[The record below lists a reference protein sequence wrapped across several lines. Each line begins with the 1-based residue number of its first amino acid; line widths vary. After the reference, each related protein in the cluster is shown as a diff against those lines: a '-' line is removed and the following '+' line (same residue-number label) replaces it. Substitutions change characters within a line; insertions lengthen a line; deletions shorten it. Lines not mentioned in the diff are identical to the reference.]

1 MVSYEQ
7 KINDLETVLMA
18 MHELG
23 QKYYSEMVR
32 LQGRITELEKSNK
45 ELEGKLK
52 DAKSDYESQIRQKEN
67 DNLKSLNTMRESYQ
81 DEVHS
86 LQNVNDKMVPH
97 LDTLGKV
104 IRELESKR
112 KELEKKEG
120 ELKKNIETFE
130 SQKKDWDKEKE
141 NIIKQ
146 RNDYMKE
153 YERLKKLLK
162 NAQQEQ
168 NEVKKEESID
178 THQEQDAEGKARAQE
193 GDNSSPSIDNVEH
206 ADIHKEL
213 VQGTVQKDDASE
225 NLTIAKKSDD
235 DIPKTIKLSDMK

>member
-81 DEVHS
+81 GEVHS
-86 LQNVNDKMVPH
+86 LQNVNDKMVRH

-112 KELEKKEG
+112 KELEKKE
-120 ELKKNIETFE
+120 EKLKYNIDTFE
-130 SQKKDWDKEKE
+130 TKKKDWDEEKE

-146 RNDYMKE
+146 RNYYKEE
-153 YERLKKLLK
+153 YERLK

-178 THQEQDAEGKARAQE
+178 THQEQDAEGKARDQE
-193 GDNSSPSIDNVEH
+193 GDNSSPSIDNVEY

>member
-67 DNLKSLNTMRESYQ
+67 DNLKSLNTIRESYQ
-81 DEVHS
+81 GEAHS
-86 LQNVNDKMVPH
+86 LRSVNDKMVRH

-112 KELEKKEG
+112 KELEKKE
-120 ELKKNIETFE
+120 EKLKYNIDTFE
-130 SQKKDWDKEKE
+130 TKKKDWDEEKE

-146 RNDYMKE
+146 RNYYKEE
-153 YERLKKLLK
+153 YERLK

-193 GDNSSPSIDNVEH
+193 GDNSSPSMDNDENASAH
-206 ADIHKEL
+206 NEE
-213 VQGTVQKDDASE
+213 VQGSVQKDDASE
-225 NLTIAKKSDD
+225 NLTIGKKSNAE
-235 DIPKTIKLSDMK
+235 IPKTIILSKKK

>member
-81 DEVHS
+81 GEVHS
-86 LQNVNDKMVPH
+86 LQNVNDKMVRH

-120 ELKKNIETFE
+120 KLKKNIETFE
-130 SQKKDWDKEKE
+130 TQKKDWDEEKE
-141 NIIKQ
+141 NIINQ
-146 RNDYMKE
+146 RNYYKEE
-153 YERLKKLLK
+153 YERLK

-178 THQEQDAEGKARAQE
+178 THQEQDAEGKARDQE
-193 GDNSSPSIDNVEH
+193 GDNSSPSIDNVEY
-206 ADIHKEL
+206 ADIHKEM

>member
-32 LQGRITELEKSNK
+32 LQGRISELEKSNK
-45 ELEGKLK
+45 ELDEKLNA
-52 DAKSDYESQIRQKEN
+52 AKIDYENQISKKEKAHSES
-67 DNLKSLNTMRESYQ
+67 LKRMCESYQ
-81 DEVHS
+81 GEVTK
-86 LQNVNDKMVPH
+86 LQKGITHH
-97 LDTLGKV
+97 LDKLDKV
-104 IRELESKR
+104 IQELEEKRHNLNKREIALSKDI
-112 KELEKKEG
+112 ENFKKEKDDWNT
-120 ELKKNIETFE
+120 KKNAIIHQRDYYKDNFE
-130 SQKKDWDKEKE
+130 S
-141 NIIKQ
+141 
-146 RNDYMKE
+146 
-153 YERLKKLLK
+153 LKKLQN

-178 THQEQDAEGKARAQE
+178 NHQEQDAEGKARAQE